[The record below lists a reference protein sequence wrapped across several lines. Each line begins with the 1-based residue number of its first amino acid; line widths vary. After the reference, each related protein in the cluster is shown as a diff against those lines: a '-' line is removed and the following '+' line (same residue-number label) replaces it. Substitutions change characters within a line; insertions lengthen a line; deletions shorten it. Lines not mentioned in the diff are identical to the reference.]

1 MKKFRHTGY
10 VEKDRTYEMKFT
22 TNFEKRW
29 GEKAREI
36 AKREDVSVPTIHMR
50 VYNYGTPYQ
59 RAAKPSVWE
68 EKYRKTQLEIAYELD
83 THPVTLQQKLRKHG
97 DCYYTSAFT
106 VKKSNHR
113 AGWKSDPKYTK
124 CRRWLMPE
132 HPDYKEFFGE

>member
-10 VEKDRTYEMKFT
+10 VEKDRTYDMKFT

-36 AKREDVSVPTIHMR
+36 AKRENVSVPTIHMR

-59 RAAKPSVWE
+59 RAAQPSVWE
-68 EKYRKTQLEIAYELD
+68 EKYRKTQIEIAYELD
-83 THPVTLQQKLRKHG
+83 THPVTLQQKLRRYG
-97 DCYYTSAFT
+97 DCYYSSAYT
-106 VKKSNHR
+106 KKKSNHR
-113 AGWKSDPKYTK
+113 EGWKNDPKYTK

-132 HPDYKEFFGE
+132 HPNYKEFFGE